1 MKCYLELVEF
11 FFGGGGCNGG
21 AGGGDD
27 NRGRGCIG
35 A

>member
-1 MKCYLELVEF
+1 VKCYLELVEF